1 MGGGPHH
8 VRAASLR
15 CGERGES
22 MARPEEGDRQGR
34 RGIPEHGVAGNPPP
48 FPVQLRD
55 AQYPSRALQPTRR
68 PSATYCRLARRCKGD
83 REEGRPDGRRGGPKE
98 VPHSQLPAPPRPPA
112 RHRHHQVHRHQ
123 LRLYGKWGPYPIRTT
138 HERSS
143 LVRGM
148 EVVGPLLAAP

>member
-98 VPHSQLPAPPRPPA
+98 VPHSQL
-112 RHRHHQVHRHQ
+112 
-123 LRLYGKWGPYPIRTT
+123 RLYGKWGPYPIRTT